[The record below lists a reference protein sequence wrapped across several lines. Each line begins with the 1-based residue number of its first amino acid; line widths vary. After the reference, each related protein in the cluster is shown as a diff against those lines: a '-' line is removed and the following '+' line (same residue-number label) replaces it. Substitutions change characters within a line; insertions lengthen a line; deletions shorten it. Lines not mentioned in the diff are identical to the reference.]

1 MKKLNKKGFT
11 LIELIVVI
19 AILAILA
26 AILIPAVTGYITKAT
41 DAKNAANCRSLYA
54 QTSLEVMIAPS
65 GTPPTITI
73 GGTEASGV
81 YTVAAT
87 TASPL
92 KIEYSYSATDQVVT
106 AFACTPTTGTT
117 TKITLK

>member
-41 DAKNAANCRSLYA
+41 DGKDQANCRSLFS
-54 QTSLEVMIAPS
+54 QVTMDVMLDNINAN
-65 GTPPTITI
+65 GTVT
-73 GGTEASGV
+73 GNGV
-81 YTVAAT
+81 SAAYTG
-87 TASPL
+87 
-92 KIEYSYSATDQVVT
+92 SYVSENTVSTFV
-106 AFACTPTTGTT
+106 CTGTN
-117 TKITLK
+117 KIFSLDDSPSFAGEAKP

>member
-41 DAKNAANCRSLYA
+41 EARDQANCRALYSQVSLQVMLD
-54 QTSLEVMIAPS
+54 QTLDPETGDTVGA
-65 GTPPTITI
+65 ITV
-73 GGTEASGV
+73 T
-81 YTVAAT
+81 YTANET
-87 TASPL
+87 TNVVSAFSCANGAW
-92 KIEYSYSATDQVVT
+92 SYT
-106 AFACTPTTGTT
+106 A
-117 TKITLK
+117 K

>member
-41 DAKNAANCRSLYA
+41 DAKNQANCRSYYSQISLQVMLD
-54 QTSLEVMIAPS
+54 QTLSPA
-65 GTPPTITI
+65 T
-73 GGTEASGV
+73 
-81 YTVAAT
+81 AT
-87 TASPL
+87 TVNELAL
-92 KIEYSYSATDQVVT
+92 VYVADETNNVLT
-106 AFACTPTTGTT
+106 AFKCTPTTGTT
-117 TKITLK
+117 TAIVLK